1 MFYHPIHQLLSGR
14 SLHYEPCQMVHGAG
28 IAFCKKG
35 TRVVIVCCWCMPEFD
50 IIFCYFLCICGW
62 ECKGFPKSK
71 TCWQDSMKAL
81 RPSGLCQAVKYNE
94 KPTRWYMQHQCRLGY
109 ANTSCYCCDHTLSE
123 TLFLNTHNSSI
134 HTCISIICA
143 SQASNS

>member
-1 MFYHPIHQLLSGR
+1 MFARNWNNPLKLYKYKPTWWARTTYKYLSVDRTLCNCYSPLKMFYHPIHQLLSGR

-35 TRVVIVCCWCMPEFD
+35 TRVVIVCCWCMPEFA

-81 RPSGLCQAVKYNE
+81 RPSGLWQAAKYNG
-94 KPTRWYMQHQCRLGY
+94 KT
-109 ANTSCYCCDHTLSE
+109 HTLVYATSM
-123 TLFLNTHNSSI
+123 
-134 HTCISIICA
+134 
-143 SQASNS
+143 